1 MKWMRTILLMISL
14 AMLLLVN
21 KSFAQVDAHFTQYYA
36 HPLWL
41 NPALTG
47 VNDGY
52 YRVTA
57 NYRYQWPSITA
68 PITTK
73 GITGDMAMSDV
84 FAVGLTILNQTTGD
98 GGYYYNNGYLS
109 IAYKAR
115 LTEYKIISGGFQIGM
130 LNRGIDPGKFQ
141 YGNQYNP
148 LIGYDPSIPSNEQFI
163 RVNATALD
171 GSAGIVY
178 FDAEPD
184 KAMNVFLGASIY
196 HPTQPRNQFLA
207 NGDNNKIPMRY
218 AIHGGVRMRMN
229 DRVAIT
235 PHAVFLKQG
244 DAHEITGGLS
254 FNMQIQEGTDL
265 LLGTTYRLHDAVAPN
280 IGIHMNGL
288 TIGFSYDINMSKMK
302 TASSGNGGYELSI
315 SFIGRKK
322 ITDSKFVCPRL

>member
-1 MKWMRTILLMISL
+1 MRKILLNTCFII
-14 AMLLLVN
+14 LVLMN
-21 KSFAQVDAHFTQYYA
+21 RSTAQVDAHFTQYYA

-57 NYRYQWPSITA
+57 NYRYQWPTISSPFI
-68 PITTK
+68 TK
-73 GITGDMAMSDV
+73 GISGDLALSDA
-84 FAVGLTILNQTTGD
+84 FSVGITMLSQTTGD

-109 IAYKAR
+109 VSYKAR
-115 LTEYKIISGGFQIGM
+115 LTEYKIISGGFQLGM

-148 LIGYDPSIPSNEQFI
+148 IIGYDPTIPSNEQFL
-163 RVNATALD
+163 RNNATALD
-171 GSAGIVY
+171 GSIGLMY

-184 KAMNVFLGASIY
+184 KAMNAFLGVSMY
-196 HPTQPRNQFLA
+196 HPTQPRNQFLT
-207 NGDNNKIPMRY
+207 NGNNNKIPIRY
-218 AIHGGVRMRMN
+218 AVHGGVRMRMS
-229 DRVAIT
+229 DKVDLT
-235 PHAVFLKQG
+235 PHAVLLRQG
-244 DAHEITGGLS
+244 DANEITGGLS
-254 FNMQIQEGTDL
+254 LNMQIQDGADL
-265 LLGTTYRLHDAVAPN
+265 LLGTTYRLNDAVAPN
-280 IGIHMNGL
+280 IGIHLNGL

-315 SFIGRKK
+315 SFIGRRK

>member
-1 MKWMRTILLMISL
+1 MRKILLMTGL
-14 AMLLLVN
+14 VTLMLV
-21 KSFAQVDAHFTQYYA
+21 SRTSAQVDAHFTQYYA

-57 NYRYQWPSITA
+57 NYRYQWPSISS
-68 PITTK
+68 PFTTK
-73 GITGDMAMSDV
+73 GISGDMAVSDA
-84 FAVGLTILNQTTGD
+84 FAVGLTVLSQTTSD

-109 IAYKAR
+109 VSYKAR
-115 LTEYKIISGGFQIGM
+115 LTEYKIISGGFQVGM

-148 LIGYDPSIPSNEQFI
+148 LIGYDPTIPSNEQFM
-163 RVNATALD
+163 RTNATALD
-171 GSAGIVY
+171 GSLGLVY

-184 KAMNVFLGASIY
+184 KAMNAFFGVSIY

-207 NGDNNKIPMRY
+207 NGNNNKIPMRY
-218 AIHGGVRMRMN
+218 AVHGGMRMRMS
-229 DRVAIT
+229 DRVDLT
-235 PHAVFLKQG
+235 PHAVLLKQG
-244 DAHEITGGLS
+244 DANEITGGLS
-254 FNMQIQEGTDL
+254 LNMQLQEGTDF
-265 LLGTTYRLHDAVAPN
+265 LLGTTYRLNDAVAPN
-280 IGIHMNGL
+280 IGIHLNGL

-315 SFIGRKK
+315 SFIGRRK
-322 ITDSKFVCPRL
+322 ITDAKFVCPRL